1 MAHVRAAVWA
11 LAALLLALGGSA
23 AAQTGGLQALLELRV
38 DAGYDGHFRELT
50 WMPVR
55 VSVIN
60 NGPEVSGRLVVR
72 PETSGEGISNTFSA
86 PVLLPQG
93 AQQTLFLYITGR
105 AFASQVRVELLSDA
119 GAVLASAD
127 DLVRAVRPADR
138 IVVTFSDATAGGAD
152 LSGAALGGFG
162 VFQADW
168 RTEQL
173 PPLAE
178 ALAGIDL
185 MLFEDV
191 DTGAFSAAQRAAL
204 ADWVRAGGHLI
215 VAGGAAWQATA
226 AGLTDLLPLVPDT
239 VETVAS
245 LRALADWLALP
256 DAQAAALATEALVAA
271 GELAPDARV
280 LAAVDGVPLVARRF
294 LGNGVVDY
302 LAAAP
307 GAAPLRDWAG
317 LGELWFTLE
326 TSRGPLPGWARGF
339 ENWAQAQQAVA
350 IIPGIDPLPD
360 ILPLALFMIAYVL
373 VVGPLNYLVLT
384 RLDKRDWAW
393 VTIPLSILVFSA
405 GSWLIGSN
413 LRGSEPI
420 LNQLT
425 ALRAWPGE
433 PRGQADGLAGLLSP
447 RRAQYTL
454 QAGDG
459 EPLRP
464 IPQAAQGGSLLV
476 RGAQSSVDI
485 RQAEA
490 FAAVNFAVDSSFVA
504 GFNQRGA
511 ADAPAI
517 GGSATL
523 QYDPA
528 IRGQMQARGAIR
540 NDSGQVL
547 RAPVVLGRG
556 AALQLDDL
564 APGAVQPFEL
574 ILAGEGPAAPAPYL
588 PSTITPYLTFR
599 TARGQ
604 NQSDQTAADV
614 LGVERFEDGALI
626 TLSDEDNQ
634 RRLRDQLFVSALVD
648 DSFDATGRGDTLY
661 VAGWLDDAPLT
672 TTLGGQ
678 TAAAHQ
684 TTLVIAAL
692 DTAIEPPGGPVTISR
707 DRFTWAVRAYS
718 GLGEVTPIDLN
729 MQEGE
734 EVTFR
739 FTPLP
744 TAVLD
749 EVQQLTIVLDSLN
762 VAVRRVPLWLYDWR
776 GEDWVQV
783 DVGRE
788 GLTISSDYARFL
800 GPQNA
805 VQVRLAADEFGG
817 YLRIGALGIEQ
828 RGRMGPG

>member
-1 MAHVRAAVWA
+1 
-11 LAALLLALGGSA
+11 
-23 AAQTGGLQALLELRV
+23 
-38 DAGYDGHFRELT
+38 
-50 WMPVR
+50 
-55 VSVIN
+55 
-60 NGPEVSGRLVVR
+60 
-72 PETSGEGISNTFSA
+72 
-86 PVLLPQG
+86 
-93 AQQTLFLYITGR
+93 
-105 AFASQVRVELLSDA
+105 
-119 GAVLASAD
+119 
-127 DLVRAVRPADR
+127 
-138 IVVTFSDATAGGAD
+138 
-152 LSGAALGGFG
+152 
-162 VFQADW
+162 
-168 RTEQL
+168 
-173 PPLAE
+173 
-178 ALAGIDL
+178 
-185 MLFEDV
+185 
-191 DTGAFSAAQRAAL
+191 
-204 ADWVRAGGHLI
+204 
-215 VAGGAAWQATA
+215 
-226 AGLTDLLPLVPDT
+226 
-239 VETVAS
+239 
-245 LRALADWLALP
+245 
-256 DAQAAALATEALVAA
+256 
-271 GELAPDARV
+271 
-280 LAAVDGVPLVARRF
+280 
-294 LGNGVVDY
+294 
-302 LAAAP
+302 
-307 GAAPLRDWAG
+307 
-317 LGELWFTLE
+317 
-326 TSRGPLPGWARGF
+326 
-339 ENWAQAQQAVA
+339 
-350 IIPGIDPLPD
+350 
-360 ILPLALFMIAYVL
+360 
-373 VVGPLNYLVLT
+373 
-384 RLDKRDWAW
+384 
-393 VTIPLSILVFSA
+393 
-405 GSWLIGSN
+405 
-413 LRGSEPI
+413 
-420 LNQLT
+420 
-425 ALRAWPGE
+425 
-433 PRGQADGLAGLLSP
+433 
-447 RRAQYTL
+447 
-454 QAGDG
+454 
-459 EPLRP
+459 
-464 IPQAAQGGSLLV
+464 
-476 RGAQSSVDI
+476 
-485 RQAEA
+485 
-490 FAAVNFAVDSSFVA
+490 
-504 GFNQRGA
+504 
-511 ADAPAI
+511 
-517 GGSATL
+517 
-523 QYDPA
+523 
-528 IRGQMQARGAIR
+528 
-540 NDSGQVL
+540 VL

-672 TTLGGQ
+672 TTLGGE

-692 DTAIEPPGGPVTISR
+692 DTTIEPPGGPVTISS